1 MKKIFLIIFVLFS
14 LTSCGE
20 DFKEAWVIMDDY
32 ADTLETSITDS
43 KEVRDLMNQNTS
55 DLKNAI
61 DTAKQ

>member
-1 MKKIFLIIFVLFS
+1 MKKVLLIIFVLFS
-14 LTSCGE
+14 LTSCWD

-61 DTAKQ
+61 DAAKQ

>member
-1 MKKIFLIIFVLFS
+1 
-14 LTSCGE
+14 
-20 DFKEAWVIMDDY
+20 MDDY

-61 DTAKQ
+61 DAAKQ

>member
-1 MKKIFLIIFVLFS
+1 MKKIFLLVFVLFS
-14 LTSCGE
+14 LTSCWE
-20 DFKEAWVIMDDY
+20 DIKEAWVIMDDY

-61 DTAKQ
+61 DAAKQ